1 MNPEGH
7 RAGLVTLVGR
17 PNVGK
22 SSLVNALVREKVC
35 IVSDRPQTT
44 RNRIRAIDSSERAQ
58 IVFVDTPGVYPAK
71 NRLGEFLLEEAKASL
86 ESVDLILYVVEAGP
100 YSPEPEEQGL
110 LELIGSLTVPKILV
124 ANKADRLHS
133 EIPLQ
138 AVLKPYLD
146 TLIPVT
152 MIAVSAKTGFN
163 IEVLREKIIS
173 LLPEGPSLFPEDILM
188 DHPERFLTQELIRE
202 QVFRQTR
209 DEVPHGVA
217 VEIETFKTP
226 FEYPERQKAL
236 IQATIY
242 VERPSQKGI
251 LIGAGGK
258 RLKEIGRLARLSLEN
273 RLGCPVFLEL
283 WVKVL
288 PDWRKSP
295 QQLRRFG
302 YGR

>member
-44 RNRIRAIDSSERAQ
+44 RNRIRSIDSSERAQ

-146 TLIPVT
+146 ALIPVT

-163 IEVLREKIIS
+163 IEALREKIIS

-188 DHPERFLTQELIRE
+188 DHPERFLAQELIRE

>member
-110 LELIGSLTVPKILV
+110 LELIGSLAVPKILV
-124 ANKADRLHS
+124 ANKADRLHG

-146 TLIPVT
+146 ALIPVT

-163 IEVLREKIIS
+163 IEALREKIIS

-188 DHPERFLTQELIRE
+188 DHPERFLAQELIRE

-251 LIGAGGK
+251 LIGACGK

>member
-1 MNPEGH
+1 MNPEEH

-44 RNRIRAIDSSERAQ
+44 RNRIRCIDSSERAQ
-58 IVFVDTPGVYPAK
+58 IVFVDTPGVYPAR
-71 NRLGEFLLEEAKASL
+71 NRLGEFLLEEAKTSL

-100 YSPEPEEQGL
+100 FSPEPEEEAL
-110 LELIGSLTVPKILV
+110 LELIGSLATPRILV
-124 ANKADRLHS
+124 ANKADRLR
-133 EIPLQ
+133 EEVPLET
-138 AVLKPYLD
+138 VLKVYLEA
-146 TLIPVT
+146 LNPLAL
-152 MIAVSAKTGFN
+152 IAVSAKTGFN
-163 IEVLREKIIS
+163 VETLRERIVS
-173 LLPEGPSLFPEDILM
+173 ALPTGPSLFPEDILM
-188 DHPERFLTQELIRE
+188 DHTERFLAQELIRE

-226 FEYPERQKAL
+226 FEYPDRQKAL

-258 RLKEIGRLARLSLEN
+258 RLKEIGRLARLSLEAQ
-273 RLGCPVFLEL
+273 LGCPVFLEL

-295 QQLRRFG
+295 LQLRRFG

>member
-1 MNPEGH
+1 MNPEEH

-44 RNRIRAIDSSERAQ
+44 RNRIRCIDSSERAQ
-58 IVFVDTPGVYPAK
+58 IVFVDTPGVYPAR
-71 NRLGEFLLEEAKASL
+71 NRLGEFLLEEAKTSL

-100 YSPEPEEQGL
+100 FSPEPEEEAL
-110 LELIGSLTVPKILV
+110 LELIGSLATPRILV
-124 ANKADRLHS
+124 ANKADRLR
-133 EIPLQ
+133 EEVPLET
-138 AVLKPYLD
+138 VLKVYLEA
-146 TLIPVT
+146 LNPLAL
-152 MIAVSAKTGFN
+152 IAVSAKTGFN
-163 IEVLREKIIS
+163 VETLRERIVS
-173 LLPEGPSLFPEDILM
+173 ALPTGPSLFPEDILM
-188 DHPERFLTQELIRE
+188 DHTERFLAQELIRE

-226 FEYPERQKAL
+226 FEYPDRQKAL

-258 RLKEIGRLARLSLEN
+258 KLKEIGRLARLSLEAQ
-273 RLGCPVFLEL
+273 LGCPVFLEL

-295 QQLRRFG
+295 LQLRRFG

>member
-124 ANKADRLHS
+124 ANKADRLHG

-146 TLIPVT
+146 ALIPVT

-163 IEVLREKIIS
+163 IEALREKIIS

-188 DHPERFLTQELIRE
+188 DHPERFLAQELIRE

>member
-44 RNRIRAIDSSERAQ
+44 RNRIRSIDSSEKAQ
-58 IVFVDTPGVYPAK
+58 IVFVDTPGVYPAR

-100 YSPEPEEQGL
+100 FSPEPEEQGL
-110 LELIGSLTVPKILV
+110 LELIGSLKVPKILV
-124 ANKADRLHS
+124 ANKADRLRD
-133 EIPLQ
+133 EVPLQ

-146 TLIPVT
+146 ALNPVS

-163 IEVLREKIIS
+163 IGALREKIIS
-173 LLPEGPSLFPEDILM
+173 FLPEGPSLFPEDILM
-188 DHPERFLTQELIRE
+188 DHPERFLAQELIRE

-258 RLKEIGRLARLSLEN
+258 RLKEIGRLARLSLEES
-273 RLGCPVFLEL
+273 LGCPVFLEL

>member
-44 RNRIRAIDSSERAQ
+44 RNRIRAIDSSESAQ

-110 LELIGSLTVPKILV
+110 LELIGSLAVPKILV
-124 ANKADRLHS
+124 ANKADRLHG

-146 TLIPVT
+146 ALIPVT

-163 IEVLREKIIS
+163 IEALREKIIS

-188 DHPERFLTQELIRE
+188 DHPERFLAQELIRE